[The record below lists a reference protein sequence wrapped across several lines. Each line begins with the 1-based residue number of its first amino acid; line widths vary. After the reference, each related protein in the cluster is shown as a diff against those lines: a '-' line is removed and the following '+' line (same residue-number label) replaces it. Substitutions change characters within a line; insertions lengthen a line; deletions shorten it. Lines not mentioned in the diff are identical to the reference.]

1 MQGGAGRSAGGAN
14 LEVLTNGAA
23 STEGVTPK
31 IGLVRGISKGPVIQG
46 RNFLE

>member
-1 MQGGAGRSAGGAN
+1 MGGGRKGAN
-14 LEVLTNGAA
+14 PEVLTNGAA
-23 STEGVTPK
+23 SAEGVILK